1 MKPFK
6 KWVLSKKREEFQK
19 EAKEKYQN
27 LSEEKKKKPNMQV
40 KFIKIFLKKEK
51 VKNREHCL
59 ERYKSVRYKSE
70 YRKKLS
76 YSTKK

>member
-1 MKPFK
+1 MGII
-6 KWVLSKKREEFQK
+6 KKREEFQK

-51 VKNREHCL
+51 VKNREYCR
-59 ERYKSVRYKSE
+59 ERYKSVQW
-70 YRKKLS
+70 
-76 YSTKK
+76 